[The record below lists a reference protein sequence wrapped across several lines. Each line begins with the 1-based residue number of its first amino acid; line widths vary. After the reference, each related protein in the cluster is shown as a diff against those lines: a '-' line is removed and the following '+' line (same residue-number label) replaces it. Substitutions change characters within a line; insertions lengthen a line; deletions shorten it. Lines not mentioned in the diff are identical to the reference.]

1 MNAADHV
8 NVAGSCEY
16 YIIMWVLSDHVD
28 VNVVLIQGNDE
39 RKFHRSEFTSSD
51 RFEEFMDMHHLRR
64 RCWRRRAT
72 SALCLF
78 LSHVSFWIG

>member
-39 RKFHRSEFTSSD
+39 RKFHRQGLP
-51 RFEEFMDMHHLRR
+51 LRP
-64 RCWRRRAT
+64 
-72 SALCLF
+72 
-78 LSHVSFWIG
+78 G